1 MDERSKVEELINQF
15 LERNKKRKTNIAV
28 IGDVGVDQYFY
39 VDANR
44 VSPEFP
50 IPVMRA
56 DNDDPKVVVPAMA
69 GNVAAQFKNWNVDL
83 SLHALVD
90 SSTALALQQ
99 SGISTLSCVFPG
111 HQAVGDDIRP
121 FLCPRKRRFY
131 QGQFPLCRF
140 DIEEPNGGIDI
151 DESRELLCRD
161 FKLYKP
167 EVAIFSDYNKG
178 LFAKKRKDW
187 FSEEGAT
194 ISIVDPKKGPVDS
207 WQGCTIF
214 KPNSVEAEALSGA
227 KDWKNQCNFF
237 QRVVGCLAVVI
248 TQGGEGVVGKVGGAF
263 FEYRPQK
270 SHAAPS
276 VIGAGDCFSA
286 FLAMTMAHNFDIV
299 DAVKI
304 AYEAGAVYVQSRHN
318 EPVSPYDLQKNIDP
332 VAAKFVTPEFLK
344 DRLKDNKLVF
354 TNGCFDLIHEG
365 HILSLKEAKKLG
377 DKLVVALNTDSSI
390 KRLKGEKRP
399 IQSLEERMTIMAA
412 MQYVDYVVSFNEDTP
427 LEIIKTIKPEIV
439 AKGGD
444 YKPEDVVGYGLAE
457 IVILPFLAGK
467 STTGKIE
474 KLNDI

>member
-1 MDERSKVEELINQF
+1 MEKLIQEFIECN
-15 LERNKKRKTNIAV
+15 NKRKTNIAV
-28 IGDVGVDQYFY
+28 VGDCMVDEYY
-39 VDANR
+39 MVDASR

-50 IPVMRA
+50 VPVMLA
-56 DNDDPKVVVPAMA
+56 NTDEANVIVPGGA
-69 GNVAAQFKNWNVDL
+69 GNVACQFRNWNVDL
-83 SLHALVD
+83 SLYSLIDGYTEEVLFN
-90 SSTALALQQ
+90 SNVKTENCIFPNNEYTKQ
-99 SGISTLSCVFPG
+99 GIKWFHNP
-111 HQAVGDDIRP
+111 I
-121 FLCPRKRRFY
+121 KRRFY